1 MNTLIAMLFLGLA
14 LASLATWLPIAVR
27 WNNDGAVLPYEP
39 RRQVPWGFVGAIP
52 AILLVTLTLI
62 HVMSGAGPPTEPDL
76 VATSVGFA
84 VLTSVFAAI
93 VITLSGATASDLGLP
108 LNRIQL
114 QGDVRLGAAG
124 WLACL
129 LPVFGV
135 QYVLIILFGQT
146 SQNPVIKLV
155 EERPEWPIL
164 AVAFFS
170 AVIVAPICEELIFR
184 VLLQGWLER
193 VEGNLRVRTDAPEL
207 VTPDAGENHG
217 DEESRAELTHDEN
230 IERSR
235 GVKPILVSS
244 LLFSLAHFGN
254 GPDPVAIFVFAL
266 FLGYLYQRTH
276 RLVPCVVVHMLF
288 NGLSLVMLW
297 LSLAAEPQ

>member
-1 MNTLIAMLFLGLA
+1 MNALIAMLFLGLA
-14 LASLATWLPIAVR
+14 FASLATWLPIVVR
-27 WNNDGAVLPYEP
+27 WHNYGAALPYEP
-39 RRQVPWGFVGAIP
+39 RRRVPWGFVGAIP
-52 AILLVTLTLI
+52 AILLVTLTVI
-62 HVMSGAGPPTEPDL
+62 HILSGAGPPTEPDL

-108 LNRIQL
+108 LNGIQL
-114 QGDVRLGAAG
+114 RGDVRLGAAG

-135 QYVLIILFGQT
+135 QYVLIILFRQT

-193 VEGNLRVRTDAPEL
+193 VEGRLRGRSDELEL
-207 VTPDAGENHG
+207 VAPDAGDVQSN
-217 DEESRAELTHDEN
+217 EETPVKLSHDGK
-230 IERSR
+230 IERSG
-235 GVKPILVSS
+235 GVIPILVSS